1 MGSKYPIL
9 LLAVYATAPLGNLTA
24 GERAT
29 ATGKVVD
36 AEGKP
41 VEHAT
46 VLVYEAGVKKGYS
59 VFCPTCYTDCGK
71 RSSTDADGRFTIGG
85 LSPDLLFTLLAGR
98 GGYFAALPKESGS
111 SNTTP
116 LAPCLHAS
124 PPTH

>member
-1 MGSKYPIL
+1 MGSKYPIF
-9 LLAVYATAPLGNLTA
+9 LLAVYATTTLGNLSA

-29 ATGKVVD
+29 ATGKIVD

-71 RSSTDADGRFTIGG
+71 RALTDGDGSFSIHD
-85 LSPDLLFTLLAGR
+85 LNPDLLFTLLVLQD
-98 GGYFAALPKESGS
+98 GYS
-111 SNTTP
+111 TTYLRKINP
-116 LAPCLHAS
+116 ANVPEA
-124 PPTH
+124 